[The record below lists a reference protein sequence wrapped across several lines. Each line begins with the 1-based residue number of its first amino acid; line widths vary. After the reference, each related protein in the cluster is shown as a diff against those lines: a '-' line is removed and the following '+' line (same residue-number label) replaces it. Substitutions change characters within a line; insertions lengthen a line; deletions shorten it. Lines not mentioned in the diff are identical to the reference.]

1 MGEGR
6 PLDTHALQA
15 DTRLGVIRIK
25 LKINISDI
33 MKTICLY
40 FEIHQIIHLKRY
52 RFFDIGTD
60 HYYYD
65 DYENERSI
73 SDIAERSY
81 MPAMNTLLEMIKENG
96 KYFKVAFSLSG
107 TGIEQL
113 EMHAPQ
119 VLEKLQELNETGCVE
134 FLAEPYSH
142 GLSSLANEEAFARDM
157 KKQVQKIKEYFG
169 QEPKVARN
177 SSLIYSDDIG
187 AQIAAL
193 GFKGMLTEGAKH
205 VLGWKS
211 PHYVYNCNI
220 APNLKL
226 LLRDVDLSDD
236 ISLRFNNAEWEGY
249 PLFADTY
256 INRIARLPEEEQ
268 IINIF
273 MELSA
278 LGIAQPLSSNI
289 LDFLKALPVC
299 AKEKGITFSTPTE
312 ICMKV
317 KSVGPVN
324 VPDTLSW
331 VDEERDCSCWLG
343 NAMQR
348 EAFNKLYSV
357 ADRLLIANDPR
368 INQDWDYL
376 QASNNFRFMTTK
388 PSNVGLDRGIYS
400 GPFDAFTNYMNI
412 LGDFINRVNALYPEE
427 IDNEQLNSL
436 LTTIKNQGDEIEMKD
451 IEIERLKTKLAK
463 FQPTEAEEGKP
474 KAVKKTVKKA
484 APKKKKEEPQA

>member
-1 MGEGR
+1 
-6 PLDTHALQA
+6 
-15 DTRLGVIRIK
+15 
-25 LKINISDI
+25 

-81 MPAMNTLLEMIKENG
+81 MPALNAIGDMIRDNG
-96 KYFKVAFSLSG
+96 KAFKVAFSLSG
-107 TGIEQL
+107 VGIEQL

-119 VLEKLQELNETGCVE
+119 VLEKLQELNNTGCVE

-142 GLSSLANEEAFARDM
+142 GLSSLANEETFALDV
-157 KKQVQKIKEYFG
+157 KKQCQKMEEYFG
-169 QEPKVARN
+169 KKPTVLRN

-187 AQIAAL
+187 GQVAAM

-226 LLRDVDLSDD
+226 LLRDVELSDD
-236 ISLRFNNAEWEGY
+236 ISLRFNNADWEGY
-249 PLFADTY
+249 PLFADAY
-256 INRIARLPEEEQ
+256 IDRIARLPEEEQ

-289 LDFLKALPVC
+289 LDFLKALPAC

-317 KSVGPVN
+317 KSVSN
-324 VPDTLSW
+324 LDVPDTLSW
-331 VDEERDCSCWLG
+331 VDEERDVSCWLG

-357 ADRLLIANDPR
+357 ADRVRIANDPR

-412 LGDFINRVNALYPEE
+412 LGDFINRVNALYPAE
-427 IDNEQLNSL
+427 IDNEELNAL
-436 LTTIKNQGDEIEMKD
+436 LTTIRNQGDEIEYKD
-451 IEIERLKTKLAK
+451 EEITRLRARLEKYEA
-463 FQPTEAEEGKP
+463 AEEEKP
-474 KAVKKTVKKA
+474 ATKKA
-484 APKKKKEEPQA
+484 APKKAPAKKAPAKKPAAPKPAAEPKAPAAPQAPAEPKAEEKK